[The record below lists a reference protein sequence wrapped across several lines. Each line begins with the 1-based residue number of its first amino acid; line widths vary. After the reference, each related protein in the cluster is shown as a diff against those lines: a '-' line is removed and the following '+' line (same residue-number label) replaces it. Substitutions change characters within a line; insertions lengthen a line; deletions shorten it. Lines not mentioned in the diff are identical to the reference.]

1 MHFCFAC
8 VYSLIMWAGVSL
20 GVFWDYKKILSIY
33 YITYVFITIFVF
45 EKN

>member
-20 GVFWDYKKILSIY
+20 GVFFCLVNRCCGDM
-33 YITYVFITIFVF
+33 IFVF
-45 EKN
+45 